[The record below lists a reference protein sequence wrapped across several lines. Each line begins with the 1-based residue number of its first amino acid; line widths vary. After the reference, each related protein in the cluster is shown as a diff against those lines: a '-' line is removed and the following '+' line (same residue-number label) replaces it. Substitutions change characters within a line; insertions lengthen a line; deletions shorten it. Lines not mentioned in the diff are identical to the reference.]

1 MKSEIRG
8 LKAGSYYSKD
18 ETLLLRISKS
28 DNGVI
33 IEIADMDADIFYAVT
48 VDENSKTHF
57 EWGNV
62 TPSSLDEDKGDI
74 SGES

>member
-8 LKAGSYYSKD
+8 LKAGEFYSKD
-18 ETLLLRISKS
+18 ETLLLRIIRN

-33 IEIADMDADIFYAVT
+33 IEIADMDADIFYAAT
-48 VDENSKTHF
+48 VDENGKTSF

-62 TPSSLDEDKGDI
+62 TPKSLDDNKGD
-74 SGES
+74 SNG

>member
-8 LKAGSYYSKD
+8 LKAGSYYSED
-18 ETLLLRISKS
+18 ETLLLRVTKS
-28 DNGVI
+28 DNGVL

-48 VDENSKTHF
+48 VNEKSKTKF

-62 TPSSLDEDKGDI
+62 TPTSLEENKGD
-74 SGES
+74 SNG

>member
-18 ETLLLRISKS
+18 ETLLLRVSKT
-28 DNGVI
+28 DNGVL

-48 VDENSKTHF
+48 VDEKSKTKF

-62 TPSSLDEDKGDI
+62 TPTSIEENKGD
-74 SGES
+74 SNGEG